1 MRRARVAV
9 IALIVVIG
17 FGAEC
22 SGESGMTG
30 REASPRKGWKV
41 VFNEEFNRDAL
52 NKRVWRTC
60 FWWAASTCS
69 IESNRELQLYNRNDV
84 LIRDGILRLRARKHR
99 MVGWNGTRYRYT
111 SGMVMTGGRKY
122 RQLPG
127 FTYRYGLAEA
137 RVRVPKGKGLWS
149 AFWMLPAS
157 YESRPEIDAM
167 ESLGGSTSI
176 QRMGFH
182 YLKPDATRADVG
194 ADWVGPDFSAGWHTF
209 AVDWE
214 PDAIVWYVD
223 GVERWR
229 FADRSGDSEGADVP
243 RA

>member
-99 MVGWNGTRYRYT
+99 MVGWNGTIPLHVRDGHDRRAQ
-111 SGMVMTGGRKY
+111 V
-122 RQLPG
+122 P
-127 FTYRYGLAEA
+127 AAA
-137 RVRVPKGKGLWS
+137 RVHLQV
-149 AFWMLPAS
+149 
-157 YESRPEIDAM
+157 
-167 ESLGGSTSI
+167 
-176 QRMGFH
+176 
-182 YLKPDATRADVG
+182 RAG
-194 ADWVGPDFSAGWHTF
+194 
-209 AVDWE
+209 
-214 PDAIVWYVD
+214 
-223 GVERWR
+223 
-229 FADRSGDSEGADVP
+229 
-243 RA
+243 